1 MRSVL
6 ILIVLLISLNVNS
19 QESLKSVE
27 IDPEYIWGNSEYW
40 ERDSVYFNLPSVKN
54 STYESHFRIYLDSYL
69 IDLFSNNETTYS
81 GIITTKITQLK
92 PQKNEWGESW
102 VDDRIYFNQVKIKD
116 SLATNL
122 ALSIIESGQPKA
134 RTESFLDY
142 WKTRFLHCSSIQFHF
157 KIGDYFRPQHYS
169 CPWGQDTTK
178 SEVITV
184 LNVYNEISEKL
195 ELGKLFDELKS
206 ELPRGRT
213 YSNDG
218 YRLLYLMTDKELKAW
233 EKNAPRRD
241 YLDSVKDTTISY
253 LKSYLSEKSEL
264 NTDVECFETFSL
276 KIGKDGYL
284 NDISVLHYDKPKLRD
299 GFKERKRV
307 KNCERMLSKIFSKI
321 DLSTF
326 ELEYPLVRTIRF
338 SYDDKILVR

>member
-1 MRSVL
+1 MRFVL
-6 ILIVLLISLNVNS
+6 IITVSLISVNINS
-19 QESLKSVE
+19 QESIKSVE

-54 STYESHFRIYLDSYL
+54 SRYKSHFRIYLERYL
-69 IDLFSNNETTYS
+69 IDLFSNNETNYS
-81 GIITTKITQLK
+81 GIVTTRITQLVSK
-92 PQKNEWGESW
+92 KTEWGEDW
-102 VDDRIYFNQVKIKD
+102 VDDRIYFKQVEIED

-122 ALSIIESGQPKA
+122 ALSIIESGQPTA
-134 RTESFLDY
+134 LTESFIDY
-142 WKTRFLHCSSIQFHF
+142 WKTRFLHCSSIRFHF
-157 KIGDYFRPQHYS
+157 KIDEYFRPQYYS

-195 ELGKLFDELKS
+195 ELGKRFDELKS
-206 ELPRGRT
+206 ELPKGRT
-213 YSNDG
+213 YSSDG
-218 YRLLYLMTDKELKAW
+218 YRLMYLFTEKELKAW
-233 EKNAPRRD
+233 KKNAPRRD

-253 LKSYLSEKSEL
+253 LKSYLSEQSEL
-264 NTDVECFETFSL
+264 NTDTECFETFSL

-284 NDISVLHYDKPKLRD
+284 NDISVLNYDKPKLRD

-326 ELEYPLVRTIRF
+326 ELEYPVIRTVNF